1 MFGGINNEIDKARQ
15 TGIHLTNTSANLSVI
30 GAFQIVEDAITEMMG
45 NLNLDGETCVPKY
58 NAMWI
63 FAKNRK

>member
-1 MFGGINNEIDKARQ
+1 MFGGLTMKLIKQ
-15 TGIHLTNTSANLSVI
+15 GKLGYSLTNTSANLSVI

-58 NAMWI
+58 NAM
-63 FAKNRK
+63 